1 MDIPQF
7 VKACGWDELEP
18 IAIEAGTTLQYL
30 RQLACGDRKPS
41 WELTRKLEVASQ
53 GRLSRQK
60 LRPDIWGDAA

>member
-30 RQLACGDRKPS
+30 WQLACGDRKPS

-60 LRPDIWGDAA
+60 RRRQLYAG